1 MSLNL
6 DVTERGAENF
16 PAALSMFLCIVT
28 DSRILRQDDGDT
40 FVVLT
45 SFAEAA

>member
-16 PAALSMFLCIVT
+16 PAALSMFLCIVI
-28 DSRILRQDDGDT
+28 DSRALRQGDGDT
-40 FVVLT
+40 FVAFA
-45 SFAEAA
+45 SSAEAA